1 MKVIEKPS
9 LKALNTFSVEA
20 NASLLIGIEKEEDV
34 LELPCFDPNR
44 DYLLGD
50 GSNTLFVSN
59 VPGTVYHNRLLG
71 KEIIESYG
79 GHALIEVGAGEN
91 WHGLVCW
98 ALDRELFGLE
108 NLALIPGRAGAAP
121 IQNIGAYG
129 AELSSVLDSVTAW
142 DWQRAAWVRFTRE
155 DCQLGYRDSLFRSG
169 PPGHYLIT
177 SIRLRLSR
185 RFEPRLEYPE
195 LRSELSAMGLDKP
208 SARDVSNAV
217 IRLRRRKLPDPEAIG
232 NAGSFFKNPLV
243 SEKRGRTLAR
253 QHPGLAI
260 WPARP
265 GWSKLSAAWM
275 VERCGLKGLRQGDAG
290 VSAQHALVLVNH
302 GRASGRDIA
311 RLADHVKNAV
321 AERFE
326 VELEPEPTLVEFPQ

>member
-9 LKALNTFSVEA
+9 LKALNTFRVEA
-20 NASLLIGIEKEEDV
+20 NASLLISIENEEDV
-34 LELPCFDPNR
+34 LALPCFDPNR

-50 GSNTLFVSN
+50 GSNTLFVSD

-71 KEIIESYG
+71 KEIIEASG

-108 NLALIPGRAGAAP
+108 NLALIPGQAGAAP

-129 AELSSVLDSVTAW
+129 ADLSSVLDSVTAW
-142 DWQRAAWVRFTRE
+142 DWQRAAWTRFTRE

-169 PPGHYLIT
+169 PPGRYLIA
-177 SIRLRLSR
+177 SIRLLLSR

-195 LRSELSAMGLDKP
+195 LRAELSAMGLDKP

-243 SEKRGRTLAR
+243 SEERGRMLAR

-260 WPARP
+260 WPAGP

-275 VERCGLKGLRQGDAG
+275 VERCGLKGLRHGDAG
-290 VSAQHALVLVNH
+290 VSEQHALVLVNH
-302 GRASGRDIA
+302 GQASGRDIV

-326 VELEPEPTLVEFPQ
+326 VELEPEPTLVEFPP